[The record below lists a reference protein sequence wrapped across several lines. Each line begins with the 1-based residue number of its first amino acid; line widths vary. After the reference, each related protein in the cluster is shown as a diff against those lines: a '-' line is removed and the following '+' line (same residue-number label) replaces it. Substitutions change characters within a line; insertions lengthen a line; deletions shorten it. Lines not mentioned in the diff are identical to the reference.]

1 MANIAIFKPNEQPQY
16 LTSVSEGD
24 YVVDINVDKRLQVPK
39 DSTILINP
47 DISSVMSIPLKYWK
61 KVNNT
66 VVEMTKVE
74 KQAVDD
80 VQKQL
85 RIDAIN
91 NYQFEGGRLAE
102 ILVDEGIITKDKI
115 TDKIKVK
122 EGR

>member
-1 MANIAIFKPNEQPQY
+1 MANIGIFKPNETPQY

-24 YVVDINVDKRLQVPK
+24 YVVDINVDKRKQQPK
-39 DSTILINP
+39 DDTILLNP
-47 DISSVMSIPLKYWK
+47 DISAVKDIPLKYWK